1 MEKGLE
7 RNAPRL
13 DDEVIAAFID
23 AAAALQG
30 LAIAPDQREGVA
42 THFKAT
48 AAAAALVLSWP
59 LPDELDAAPV
69 FGA

>member
-1 MEKGLE
+1 MPPE
-7 RNAPRL
+7 APRL
-13 DDEVIAAFID
+13 DDAAVAAFIE
-23 AAAALQG
+23 AAAALQA
-30 LAIAPDQREGVA
+30 LAISPDWREGVA

-48 AAAAALVLSWP
+48 AAVAALVLSHP

>member
-1 MEKGLE
+1 MEESLQPE
-7 RNAPRL
+7 APRF
-13 DDEVIAAFID
+13 DETVAAFID

-30 LAIAPDQREGVA
+30 LTIAPDWREGVA
-42 THFKAT
+42 THFKVT
-48 AAAAALVLSWP
+48 AAAAALVLSHP

>member
-1 MEKGLE
+1 MPPE
-7 RNAPRL
+7 APRL
-13 DDEVIAAFID
+13 DDAAAATFIE

-30 LAIAPDQREGVA
+30 LAIRPDWREGVA

-69 FGA
+69 FEA